1 MKPFIRLTI
10 ATPAKEHEAGSTV
23 EVRTADLIA
32 YDQQNGFTR
41 LILVGGKVLGVAEAT
56 DQIDRL
62 VRLAASGDSFRA
74 PA

>member
-1 MKPFIRLTI
+1 MNPIIRLTI
-10 ATPAKEHEAGSTV
+10 ATAAKDQRPGSTI
-23 EVRTADLIA
+23 EVPTADLIA

-41 LILVGGKVLGVAEAT
+41 LILVGGKVLGVTEAT

-62 VRLAASGDSFRA
+62 VRLAASGDSFPS